1 MKDNPSEEL
10 RKLEQQLL
18 AAEEEHEEML
28 PETETEEDDDAI
40 LFPEE
45 DEDFAEAEGSA
56 EPQQI
61 PEESQEPF
69 VERDDD
75 FEAFYQDILKEF
87 GPDTKPRKKTSST
100 KKAAHH
106 NAYSDHVPS
115 AKKEKGI
122 KGLVITLCLECAGIV
137 GIVLWW
143 VLRIL

>member
-1 MKDNPSEEL
+1 MSNNPSEEL
-10 RKLEQQLL
+10 KKLEQQLL
-18 AAEEEHEEML
+18 AVEEEGEEIR
-28 PETETEEDDDAI
+28 PETETDEGDGI

-45 DEDFAEAEGSA
+45 DQDFSEEEISEEEQLPEAEA
-56 EPQQI
+56 
-61 PEESQEPF
+61 QEPF
-69 VERDDD
+69 VERDEE

-87 GPDTKPRKKTSST
+87 GPDTKPRKKTSSA
-100 KKAAHH
+100 KKAVHH
-106 NAYSDHVPS
+106 NTYSDHAPS